1 MQGRYGADQMG
12 QMLSAVSMVFLIIS
26 LFSRN
31 QAWFLLA
38 VIGIVYNYFRMFSK
52 NISKALRGKPEI
64 SEDDGGNPEK
74 ACFLETQLAQRKIYH
89 IYRCPGC
96 KQKIRVPRGR
106 GKIEIRCPKCNTRFV
121 KKSKKIMFGYIIV
134 NKQELK
140 FREFDVYQ
148 SYYCGLC
155 QSLKERFGRRGTA
168 DVELRH
174 DVCCAA
180 FVCAV

>member
-52 NISKALRGKPEI
+52 NISKRYAENQKYLTMTAGIRRRLASWK
-64 SEDDGGNPEK
+64 S
-74 ACFLETQLAQRKIYH
+74 QLAQRKIYH

-121 KKSKKIMFGYIIV
+121 KKS
-134 NKQELK
+134 
-140 FREFDVYQ
+140 
-148 SYYCGLC
+148 
-155 QSLKERFGRRGTA
+155 
-168 DVELRH
+168 
-174 DVCCAA
+174 
-180 FVCAV
+180 

>member
-1 MQGRYGADQMG
+1 MMQFMQGRYGADQMG

-52 NISKALRGKPEI
+52 NISKRYAENQKYLKMTAGIWRRLASWK
-64 SEDDGGNPEK
+64 S
-74 ACFLETQLAQRKIYH
+74 QLAQRKIYH

-121 KKSKKIMFGYIIV
+121 KKS
-134 NKQELK
+134 
-140 FREFDVYQ
+140 
-148 SYYCGLC
+148 
-155 QSLKERFGRRGTA
+155 
-168 DVELRH
+168 
-174 DVCCAA
+174 
-180 FVCAV
+180 

>member
-1 MQGRYGADQMG
+1 MRGSMKNNWKNKMMQFMQGRYGADQMG

-52 NISKALRGKPEI
+52 NISKRYAENQKYLKMTAGIRRKLA
-64 SEDDGGNPEK
+64 SWK
-74 ACFLETQLAQRKIYH
+74 SQLAQRKIYH
-89 IYRCPGC
+89 IYRCTGC

-121 KKSKKIMFGYIIV
+121 KKS
-134 NKQELK
+134 
-140 FREFDVYQ
+140 
-148 SYYCGLC
+148 
-155 QSLKERFGRRGTA
+155 
-168 DVELRH
+168 
-174 DVCCAA
+174 
-180 FVCAV
+180 

>member
-1 MQGRYGADQMG
+1 MRGSMKNNWKNKMMQFMQGRYGADQMG

-52 NISKALRGKPEI
+52 NISKRYAENQKYLKMTAGIRRRLASWK
-64 SEDDGGNPEK
+64 S
-74 ACFLETQLAQRKIYH
+74 QLAQRKIYH
-89 IYRCPGC
+89 IYRCLGC

-121 KKSKKIMFGYIIV
+121 KKS
-134 NKQELK
+134 
-140 FREFDVYQ
+140 
-148 SYYCGLC
+148 
-155 QSLKERFGRRGTA
+155 
-168 DVELRH
+168 
-174 DVCCAA
+174 
-180 FVCAV
+180 

>member
-1 MQGRYGADQMG
+1 MRGRMKNNWKNKMMQFMQGRYGADQMG

-52 NISKALRGKPEI
+52 NISKRYAENQKYLKMTAGIRRKLA
-64 SEDDGGNPEK
+64 SWK
-74 ACFLETQLAQRKIYH
+74 SQLAQRKIYH

-121 KKSKKIMFGYIIV
+121 KKS
-134 NKQELK
+134 
-140 FREFDVYQ
+140 
-148 SYYCGLC
+148 
-155 QSLKERFGRRGTA
+155 
-168 DVELRH
+168 
-174 DVCCAA
+174 
-180 FVCAV
+180 

>member
-1 MQGRYGADQMG
+1 MRGSMKNSWKNKMMQFMQGRYGADQMG

-38 VIGIVYNYFRMFSK
+38 LIGIVYNYFRMFSK
-52 NISKALRGKPEI
+52 NISKRYAENQKYLTMTAGIRRKLA
-64 SEDDGGNPEK
+64 SWK
-74 ACFLETQLAQRKIYH
+74 SQLAQRKIYH

-121 KKSKKIMFGYIIV
+121 KKS
-134 NKQELK
+134 
-140 FREFDVYQ
+140 
-148 SYYCGLC
+148 
-155 QSLKERFGRRGTA
+155 
-168 DVELRH
+168 
-174 DVCCAA
+174 
-180 FVCAV
+180 

>member
-1 MQGRYGADQMG
+1 MRGSMKNDWKNKMMQFMQGRYGADQMG

-31 QAWFLLA
+31 QGWFLLA

-52 NISKALRGKPEI
+52 NISKRYAENQKYLTMTAGIRRKI
-64 SEDDGGNPEK
+64 ASWK
-74 ACFLETQLAQRKIYH
+74 SQLAQRKIYH

-121 KKSKKIMFGYIIV
+121 KKS
-134 NKQELK
+134 
-140 FREFDVYQ
+140 
-148 SYYCGLC
+148 
-155 QSLKERFGRRGTA
+155 
-168 DVELRH
+168 
-174 DVCCAA
+174 
-180 FVCAV
+180 

>member
-38 VIGIVYNYFRMFSK
+38 LIGIVYNYFRMFSK
-52 NISKALRGKPEI
+52 NISKRYAENQKYLTMTAGIRRKLA
-64 SEDDGGNPEK
+64 SWK
-74 ACFLETQLAQRKIYH
+74 SQLAQRKMYH

-121 KKSKKIMFGYIIV
+121 KKS
-134 NKQELK
+134 
-140 FREFDVYQ
+140 
-148 SYYCGLC
+148 
-155 QSLKERFGRRGTA
+155 
-168 DVELRH
+168 
-174 DVCCAA
+174 
-180 FVCAV
+180 

>member
-1 MQGRYGADQMG
+1 MKNDWKNKMMQFMQGRYGADQMG

-38 VIGIVYNYFRMFSK
+38 LIGIVYNYFRMFSK
-52 NISKALRGKPEI
+52 NISKRYAENQKYLTMTAGIRRKI
-64 SEDDGGNPEK
+64 ASWK
-74 ACFLETQLAQRKIYH
+74 SQLAQRKIYH

-121 KKSKKIMFGYIIV
+121 KKS
-134 NKQELK
+134 
-140 FREFDVYQ
+140 
-148 SYYCGLC
+148 
-155 QSLKERFGRRGTA
+155 
-168 DVELRH
+168 
-174 DVCCAA
+174 
-180 FVCAV
+180 

>member
-1 MQGRYGADQMG
+1 MRGSMKNNWKNKMMQFMQGRYGADQMG

-52 NISKALRGKPEI
+52 NILKRYAENQKYLKMTAGIRRKLASWK
-64 SEDDGGNPEK
+64 S
-74 ACFLETQLAQRKIYH
+74 QLAQRKIYH

-96 KQKIRVPRGR
+96 KQKIRVPRRR

-121 KKSKKIMFGYIIV
+121 KKS
-134 NKQELK
+134 
-140 FREFDVYQ
+140 
-148 SYYCGLC
+148 
-155 QSLKERFGRRGTA
+155 
-168 DVELRH
+168 
-174 DVCCAA
+174 
-180 FVCAV
+180 

>member
-1 MQGRYGADQMG
+1 MRGGMKNNWKNKMMQFMQGRYGADQMG

-52 NISKALRGKPEI
+52 NISKRDAENQKYLKMTAGIRRKLA
-64 SEDDGGNPEK
+64 SWK
-74 ACFLETQLAQRKIYH
+74 SQLAQHKIYH

-121 KKSKKIMFGYIIV
+121 KKS
-134 NKQELK
+134 
-140 FREFDVYQ
+140 
-148 SYYCGLC
+148 
-155 QSLKERFGRRGTA
+155 
-168 DVELRH
+168 
-174 DVCCAA
+174 
-180 FVCAV
+180 

>member
-1 MQGRYGADQMG
+1 MMQFMQGRYGADQMG

-52 NISKALRGKPEI
+52 NISKRYAENQKYLKMMAGIRRKLA
-64 SEDDGGNPEK
+64 SWK
-74 ACFLETQLAQRKIYH
+74 SQLAQRKIYH

-121 KKSKKIMFGYIIV
+121 KKS
-134 NKQELK
+134 
-140 FREFDVYQ
+140 
-148 SYYCGLC
+148 
-155 QSLKERFGRRGTA
+155 
-168 DVELRH
+168 
-174 DVCCAA
+174 
-180 FVCAV
+180 

>member
-1 MQGRYGADQMG
+1 MRGSMKNNWKNKMMQFMQGRYGADQMG

-31 QAWFLLA
+31 QAWFLQA

-52 NISKALRGKPEI
+52 NISKRYAENQKYLKMTAGIRRKLA
-64 SEDDGGNPEK
+64 SWK
-74 ACFLETQLAQRKIYH
+74 SQLAQRKIYH

-121 KKSKKIMFGYIIV
+121 KKS
-134 NKQELK
+134 
-140 FREFDVYQ
+140 
-148 SYYCGLC
+148 
-155 QSLKERFGRRGTA
+155 
-168 DVELRH
+168 
-174 DVCCAA
+174 
-180 FVCAV
+180 

>member
-1 MQGRYGADQMG
+1 MVQFMQGRYGADQMG

-52 NISKALRGKPEI
+52 NISKRYAENQKYLTMTAGIRRKLA
-64 SEDDGGNPEK
+64 SWK
-74 ACFLETQLAQRKIYH
+74 AQLAQRKIYH

-121 KKSKKIMFGYIIV
+121 KKS
-134 NKQELK
+134 
-140 FREFDVYQ
+140 
-148 SYYCGLC
+148 
-155 QSLKERFGRRGTA
+155 
-168 DVELRH
+168 
-174 DVCCAA
+174 
-180 FVCAV
+180 

>member
-1 MQGRYGADQMG
+1 MRGSMKNNWKNKMMQFMQGRYGADQMG
-12 QMLSAVSMVFLIIS
+12 QMLSAVSIVFLIIS

-52 NISKALRGKPEI
+52 NISKRYAENQKYLKMTAGIRRKLA
-64 SEDDGGNPEK
+64 SWK
-74 ACFLETQLAQRKIYH
+74 SQLAQRKIYH

-121 KKSKKIMFGYIIV
+121 KKS
-134 NKQELK
+134 
-140 FREFDVYQ
+140 
-148 SYYCGLC
+148 
-155 QSLKERFGRRGTA
+155 
-168 DVELRH
+168 
-174 DVCCAA
+174 
-180 FVCAV
+180 

>member
-1 MQGRYGADQMG
+1 MRGSMKNNWKNKMVQFMQGRYGADQMG

-52 NISKALRGKPEI
+52 NISKRYAENQKYLTMTAGIRRKLA
-64 SEDDGGNPEK
+64 SWK
-74 ACFLETQLAQRKIYH
+74 AQLAQRKIYH

-121 KKSKKIMFGYIIV
+121 KKS
-134 NKQELK
+134 
-140 FREFDVYQ
+140 
-148 SYYCGLC
+148 
-155 QSLKERFGRRGTA
+155 
-168 DVELRH
+168 
-174 DVCCAA
+174 
-180 FVCAV
+180 

>member
-1 MQGRYGADQMG
+1 MRGSMKNNWKNKMMQFMQGRYGADQMG

-38 VIGIVYNYFRMFSK
+38 VIGIVYNYLRIFTR
-52 NISKALRGKPEI
+52 NISKRYAENQKYLKMTAGIRRKLA
-64 SEDDGGNPEK
+64 SWK
-74 ACFLETQLAQRKIYH
+74 SQLAQRKIYH

-121 KKSKKIMFGYIIV
+121 KKS
-134 NKQELK
+134 
-140 FREFDVYQ
+140 
-148 SYYCGLC
+148 
-155 QSLKERFGRRGTA
+155 
-168 DVELRH
+168 
-174 DVCCAA
+174 
-180 FVCAV
+180 

>member
-1 MQGRYGADQMG
+1 MMQFMQGRYGADQMG

-38 VIGIVYNYFRMFSK
+38 LIGIVYNYFRMFSK
-52 NISKALRGKPEI
+52 NISKRYAENQKYLTMTAGIRRKLA
-64 SEDDGGNPEK
+64 SWK
-74 ACFLETQLAQRKIYH
+74 SQLAQRKIYH

-121 KKSKKIMFGYIIV
+121 KKS
-134 NKQELK
+134 
-140 FREFDVYQ
+140 
-148 SYYCGLC
+148 
-155 QSLKERFGRRGTA
+155 
-168 DVELRH
+168 
-174 DVCCAA
+174 
-180 FVCAV
+180 

>member
-1 MQGRYGADQMG
+1 MMQFMQGRYGADQMG

-52 NISKALRGKPEI
+52 NISKRYAENQKYLKMTAGIRRKRA
-64 SEDDGGNPEK
+64 SWK
-74 ACFLETQLAQRKIYH
+74 SQLAQRKIYH

-121 KKSKKIMFGYIIV
+121 KKS
-134 NKQELK
+134 
-140 FREFDVYQ
+140 
-148 SYYCGLC
+148 
-155 QSLKERFGRRGTA
+155 
-168 DVELRH
+168 
-174 DVCCAA
+174 
-180 FVCAV
+180 

>member
-1 MQGRYGADQMG
+1 MRGSMKNNWKNKMMQFMQGRYGADQMG

-52 NISKALRGKPEI
+52 NISKRYAENQKYLKMTAGIRRRLASWK
-64 SEDDGGNPEK
+64 S
-74 ACFLETQLAQRKIYH
+74 QLAQRKIYH

-96 KQKIRVPRGR
+96 TQKIRVPRGR

-121 KKSKKIMFGYIIV
+121 KKS
-134 NKQELK
+134 
-140 FREFDVYQ
+140 
-148 SYYCGLC
+148 
-155 QSLKERFGRRGTA
+155 
-168 DVELRH
+168 
-174 DVCCAA
+174 
-180 FVCAV
+180 

>member
-52 NISKALRGKPEI
+52 NISKRYAENQKYLKMTAGIRRELASWK
-64 SEDDGGNPEK
+64 S
-74 ACFLETQLAQRKIYH
+74 QLAQRKIYH

-121 KKSKKIMFGYIIV
+121 KKS
-134 NKQELK
+134 
-140 FREFDVYQ
+140 
-148 SYYCGLC
+148 
-155 QSLKERFGRRGTA
+155 
-168 DVELRH
+168 
-174 DVCCAA
+174 
-180 FVCAV
+180 